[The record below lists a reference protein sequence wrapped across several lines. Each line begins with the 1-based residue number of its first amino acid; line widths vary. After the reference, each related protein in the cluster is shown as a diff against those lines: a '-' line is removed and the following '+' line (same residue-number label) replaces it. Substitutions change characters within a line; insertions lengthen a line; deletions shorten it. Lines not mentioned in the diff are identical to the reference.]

1 MSFSLVAHCIR
12 RGVTVSTMA
21 LGQTSAWHESARG
34 KDRENEELRFGSL
47 WGVVTFSGI
56 QAMLHDYRMYLENM
70 YSMYKYKPTARFG
83 LWRNQGRLG
92 LHQDFGRSQRDV
104 HGCLICEIYHKM
116 ILISNIINESFF
128 LRL

>member
-1 MSFSLVAHCIR
+1 M
-12 RGVTVSTMA
+12 STMA

-70 YSMYKYKPTARFG
+70 YSTST
-83 LWRNQGRLG
+83 
-92 LHQDFGRSQRDV
+92 SQRHV
-104 HGCLICEIYHKM
+104 SGFGEIKVG
-116 ILISNIINESFF
+116 
-128 LRL
+128 